1 MTRRTLTFFFAF
13 VLAAVPSIA
22 IAGGPSKPPK
32 PPKAAKITTS
42 APKPMVTTSIV
53 TTKVKTTH
61 GQPKIAKA
69 PKTKAPAVKST
80 TVKAA
85 KTTTVKGTKTTTVKA
100 SAKAEKSKTK
110 SVKTTTADAATST
123 STSTSTTSTAS
134 TDTTVPLTDVQQ
146 KLKRNTN
153 LASKLQSRLPAGT
166 DLMKAAYGFKNLGQ
180 FVAAVNTSYHDGIP
194 FAQLKRKMVRDGMSL
209 GQAKQ
214 ALRPS
219 STTPPTTTPGP
230 TGGQQ

>member
-1 MTRRTLTFFFAF
+1 MTRSTRAFFSAL
-13 VLAAVPSIA
+13 VLAALPSIA
-22 IAGGPSKPPK
+22 IADGPSKPPK
-32 PPKAAKITTS
+32 PPKAAKVTT
-42 APKPMVTTSIV
+42 APKPTVTTSIV
-53 TTKVKTTH
+53 TTKVKTAH
-61 GQPKIAKA
+61 GQPKLAKT

-85 KTTTVKGTKTTTVKA
+85 KTTTPKSSKTTVKA
-100 SAKAEKSKTK
+100 SANTEKSKSVKTK
-110 SVKTTTADAATST
+110 SVTTTTADATA
-123 STSTSTTSTAS
+123 STSTSTTTPGSG
-134 TDTTVPLTDVQQ
+134 DTTVPLTDVQQ

-194 FAQLKRKMVRDGMSL
+194 FAQLKRKMVREGMSL

-219 STTPPTTTPGP
+219 STTTPTTTPG
-230 TGGQQ
+230 TSGGQQ